1 MCRSFQHIFWRLLG
15 RFENFAISPYGHHK
29 IQQSQQRIIELLSDL
44 QTLTDLPIKD
54 WTIKIENE
62 EYSPNEEE
70 IAQVI
75 ILNPNEYKV
84 DKEEEEKLNEFRE
97 LAGISAKKVYTDDAY
112 TKYIK
117 SLAGM

>member
-1 MCRSFQHIFWRLLG
+1 MNFLNENPENVPNLKRP
-15 RFENFAISPYGHHK
+15 FERTFSK
-29 IQQSQQRIIELLSDL
+29 RIITPKGVTSDEKATLELAESGVFL
-44 QTLTDLPIKD
+44 KD
-54 WTIKIENE
+54 KIDNE
-62 EYSPNEEE
+62 EYGPNQEE

-75 ILNPNEYKV
+75 ILNPNEYKA